1 MWRNVTAD
9 CIEPSLRWMWGNS
22 SIPLIAWKD
31 HEILDGLFGGG
42 P

>member
-1 MWRNVTAD
+1 
-9 CIEPSLRWMWGNS
+9 MWGNS